1 MRSIAMTLSMH
12 EAVEEAVEILS
23 MLHLNGKVVV
33 TNGKVVT
40 SDNDKLSEI
49 IHTFNCYLD
58 EGY

>member
-23 MLHLNGKVVV
+23 MLHLNGKVV
-33 TNGKVVT
+33 T
-40 SDNDKLSEI
+40 SDNDKLSEV

>member
-1 MRSIAMTLSMH
+1 MH

>member
-1 MRSIAMTLSMH
+1 MSLSMY

-23 MLHLNGKVVV
+23 MLHLNGTVV
-33 TNGKVVT
+33 TND
-40 SDNDKLSEI
+40 SDKLSEV